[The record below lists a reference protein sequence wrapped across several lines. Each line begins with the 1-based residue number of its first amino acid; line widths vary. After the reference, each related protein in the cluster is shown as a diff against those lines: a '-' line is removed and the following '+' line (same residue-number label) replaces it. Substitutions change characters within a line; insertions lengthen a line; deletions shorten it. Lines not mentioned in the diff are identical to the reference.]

1 MFFLFTFQPCF
12 PVIIY
17 LMFHTVPPT
26 PIDYLVIGHLT
37 VDLTPTGPVLGGS
50 ASYVALTARAM
61 GLRVGIVTAWGNEI
75 PLTALEGIPIVAA
88 NAEHSTT
95 FENVYTLTG
104 RVQHIRHVAPQIDFN
119 SIPEAWRK
127 TPILHLAPVAQE
139 VDALVPAAFQPAL
152 TGITPQGWFR
162 AWGADGLVHPC
173 VWSQSEKALSHA
185 TATILGLEDVG
196 GDESVIAAMVAC
208 APLLVVTEGAAG
220 SRVFWRGEVRR
231 FLPPPVTELD
241 ATGAGDIYA
250 TAFFIRLSQTQDPW
264 EAARF
269 ATCMGAISVTRLTL
283 QGVPTVAE
291 VRECLS

>member
-1 MFFLFTFQPCF
+1 
-12 PVIIY
+12 
-17 LMFHTVPPT
+17 MFHTVPPT

-37 VDLTPTGPVLGGS
+37 VDLTPAGPVLGGS
-50 ASYVALTARAM
+50 GSYVALTARAL
-61 GLRVGIVTAWGNEI
+61 GLRVGIVTGWGNEI
-75 PLTALEGIPIVAA
+75 PLTALDGIPTIAV

-95 FENVYTLTG
+95 FENVYTPTG
-104 RVQHIRHVAPQIDFN
+104 RIQHIWHVGPHIDFALV
-119 SIPEAWRK
+119 PEAWRK
-127 TPILHLAPVAQE
+127 TPIIHLAPMAQE
-139 VDALVPAAFQPAL
+139 MDAILPAAFQPAL
-152 TGITPQGWFR
+152 TGITPQGWLR
-162 AWGADGLVHPC
+162 AWGEDRLVYPC
-173 VWSQSEKALSHA
+173 VWSQSEKALPYA

-196 GDESVIAAMVAC
+196 GDEDVIAAMAAH

-231 FLPPPVTELD
+231 FLPPQVTEVD

-269 ATCMGAISVTRLTL
+269 ATRIGAISVTRPAL

-291 VRECLS
+291 VREILLAG